1 MSTRV
6 PKVRLKPDQSWLIL
20 LMIIGGALA
29 NRPPRFLIDGQ
40 SEIVVRLKEGL
51 DTPVGK
57 SEPPNFQKRKELYPR
72 AYTIYHD
79 MLNSKA
85 TM

>member
-1 MSTRV
+1 MSARA
-6 PKVRLKPDQSWLIL
+6 PKVRLKPGQSWLIVVA
-20 LMIIGGALA
+20 IIGGALA

-57 SEPPNFQKRKELYPR
+57 SGSPIPKSF
-72 AYTIYHD
+72 HD
-79 MLNSKA
+79 A
-85 TM
+85 